1 MLFYPGV
8 MISRTRSRGGLM
20 QPGATRNATLST
32 TPTLPGAQCRFLRF
46 PGTKRLDPHTVRSHR
61 FVTRGTLGW
70 IETGDFDKV
79 RRICVFSPG
88 ATAVFVA
95 TNTNYRSEIRQR

>member
-1 MLFYPGV
+1 

-20 QPGATRNATLST
+20 PTRGDSQRYSIDYSNTARGSDVDFSVFRAQNVWIRTLYD
-32 TPTLPGAQCRFLRF
+32 R
-46 PGTKRLDPHTVRSHR
+46 HR

-79 RRICVFSPG
+79 PPDLRFSPG

-95 TNTNYRSEIRQR
+95 TNTNLSLRNTPTVT